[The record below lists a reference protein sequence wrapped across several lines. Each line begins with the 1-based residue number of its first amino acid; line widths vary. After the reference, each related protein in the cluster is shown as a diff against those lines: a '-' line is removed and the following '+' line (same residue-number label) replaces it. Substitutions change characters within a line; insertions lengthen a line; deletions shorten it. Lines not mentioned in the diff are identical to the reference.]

1 MKGAK
6 IMDEEIDFS
15 VSNEVSKKP
24 VGHIYDLFYKV
35 TTKYYCEAKLLA
47 DFQEMLDCMGYNAA
61 RPKVYPRKNNKRHG
75 LSYEIIRA
83 YYNEFGLKYT
93 KEDYKRSLSHK
104 GKQHIDEEER

>member
-1 MKGAK
+1 MY
-6 IMDEEIDFS
+6 EEIDFS

-47 DFQEMLDCMGYNAA
+47 AFQEMLDCMGYNAA

>member
-1 MKGAK
+1 
-6 IMDEEIDFS
+6 MDEEIDFS

-61 RPKVYPRKNNKRHG
+61 RPKVYPRKTTKDMGFHMK
-75 LSYEIIRA
+75 LLELIIMNLA
-83 YYNEFGLKYT
+83 
-93 KEDYKRSLSHK
+93 
-104 GKQHIDEEER
+104 

>member
-1 MKGAK
+1 
-6 IMDEEIDFS
+6 MDEEIDFS

-61 RPKVYPRKNNKRHG
+61 RPKVYQEKTTKDMGFHMK
-75 LSYEIIRA
+75 LLELIIMNLA
-83 YYNEFGLKYT
+83 
-93 KEDYKRSLSHK
+93 
-104 GKQHIDEEER
+104 